1 MFSISKKIEHA
12 LDTHRPGTLCA
23 SCGALQLN
31 LSCNRIGEKDNV
43 ALAWFT
49 NYKWLEDSS
58 NTLILGLKLLENFK
72 LDVEN

>member
-1 MFSISKKIEHA
+1 MIIDHTLSISKRLVFNLFSISKKIEHA

-49 NYKWLEDSS
+49 NYK
-58 NTLILGLKLLENFK
+58 
-72 LDVEN
+72 